1 MKVFYALA
9 LYTAI
14 LIVSFILL
22 IERMSRGA
30 DLLRLYLVMSAV
42 FLVCAVVIG
51 VVIQR
56 RMSRS

>member
-9 LYTAI
+9 LYAAIVLVLLI
-14 LIVSFILL
+14 LIVEKI
-22 IERMSRGA
+22 SRGA
-30 DLLRLYLVMSAV
+30 DLLRL
-42 FLVCAVVIG
+42 FLVVAAVLLVSAVVIG